1 MPSAQERKDLHT
13 VMLLVHWEVW
23 KHRNAIV
30 FDNATPAMNVV
41 MNRIYE
47 EGKAWLKAGKFRG
60 NTDSFFLR
68 LFRWANRE

>member
-47 EGKAWLKAGKFRG
+47 EGKAWLKAGKFR
-60 NTDSFFLR
+60 FFLS
-68 LFRWANRE
+68 